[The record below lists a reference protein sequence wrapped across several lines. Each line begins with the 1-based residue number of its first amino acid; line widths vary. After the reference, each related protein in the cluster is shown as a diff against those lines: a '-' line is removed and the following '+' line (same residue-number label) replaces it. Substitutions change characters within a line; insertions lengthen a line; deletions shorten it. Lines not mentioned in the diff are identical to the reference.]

1 MVNKI
6 SKILIIIVAILTCV
20 RVSCRSPDK
29 NIRMLRQDNLQA
41 SRSSDD
47 FRKYIKNN
55 LRERLDPNISSLAIA
70 YLLGDKSGLSNS
82 LKEEID
88 EVGIAHLVVISGM
101 HLAILVKIISKG
113 LRFTSRLVKSY
124 FLRTIYC
131 SLYWNDWT
139 DTFIAACRICD
150 ILPIICKLFW

>member
-55 LRERLDPNISSLAIA
+55 L
-70 YLLGDKSGLSNS
+70 
-82 LKEEID
+82 
-88 EVGIAHLVVISGM
+88 
-101 HLAILVKIISKG
+101 KIILKRKG
-113 LRFTSRLVKSY
+113 KRW
-124 FLRTIYC
+124 I
-131 SLYWNDWT
+131 
-139 DTFIAACRICD
+139 
-150 ILPIICKLFW
+150 